1 MKKVKR
7 SIEDYKELLYLPH
20 HVSSNKAPMP
30 ISKRAAQFS
39 PFSAVVGH
47 EVAVKEAARYTSK
60 KKTLDEME
68 MAIIDETLRMIESNC
83 KKYCATEVVAV
94 YFESD
99 SYKEGG
105 QYLTKTGYVKKID
118 VYNQDIYFT
127 DGSKINIEDVYSI
140 DIQ

>member
-1 MKKVKR
+1 MKKVRR
-7 SIEDYKELLYLPH
+7 SIEDYKEILYMPH
-20 HVSSNKAPMP
+20 HVSTNKAPMP

-60 KKTLDEME
+60 KKILDEME
-68 MAIIDETLRMIESNC
+68 MAIIDDALRKIESNC
-83 KKYCATEVVAV
+83 KKHDATEVVTV

-99 SYKEGG
+99 SYKYGG
-105 QYLTKTGYVKKID
+105 RYLTKTGYVKKID
-118 VYNQDIYFT
+118 GYNQEIYFT
-127 DGSKINIEDVYSI
+127 DGSKINIEDIYSI